1 MIERMIDEDS
11 KSLFKEKKFKL
22 TRLELRNKV
31 HLSV

>member
-1 MIERMIDEDS
+1 MIEMMIHEDS
-11 KSLFKEKKFKL
+11 KSLFNEKFKL